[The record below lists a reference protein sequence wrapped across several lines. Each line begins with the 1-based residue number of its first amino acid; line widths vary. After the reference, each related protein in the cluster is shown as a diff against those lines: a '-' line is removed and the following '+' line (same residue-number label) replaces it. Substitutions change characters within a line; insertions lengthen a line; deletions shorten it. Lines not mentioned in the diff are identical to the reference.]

1 MSITSSL
8 LELLII
14 IGIGLAIPG
23 PNALTSFAHSGL
35 FGKKSNVSLITGMAI
50 GLFIMELLVGLTIES
65 LADNDNGKIILHWIG
80 LVFLF
85 LMGVAMFNFDLD
97 SIDLSVEKGKLGLK
111 TGIMMQFVNGKEWAF
126 VIMMMSQFIEPMGGG
141 LLGIMIIIFTTLS
154 ICIPAMIAWTIFGN
168 KLTELFLDPV
178 FSKRIFS
185 ICGTS
190 LILLMVVFFI
200 RGPMI

>member
-97 SIDLSVEKGKLGLK
+97 LIDLSVEKGKLGLK

>member
-97 SIDLSVEKGKLGLK
+97 LIDLSVEKGKLGLK

-126 VIMMMSQFIEPMGGG
+126 VIMIMSQFIEPMGGG

>member
-1 MSITSSL
+1 
-8 LELLII
+8 
-14 IGIGLAIPG
+14 
-23 PNALTSFAHSGL
+23 
-35 FGKKSNVSLITGMAI
+35 
-50 GLFIMELLVGLTIES
+50 
-65 LADNDNGKIILHWIG
+65 
-80 LVFLF
+80 
-85 LMGVAMFNFDLD
+85 
-97 SIDLSVEKGKLGLK
+97 
-111 TGIMMQFVNGKEWAF
+111 MQFVNGKEWAF

-141 LLGIMIIIFTTLS
+141 LLGIMIIIFMTLS

>member
-14 IGIGLAIPG
+14 IGIGLTIPG

-97 SIDLSVEKGKLGLK
+97 LIDLSVEKGKLGLK

-141 LLGIMIIIFTTLS
+141 LLGIMIIIFMTLS